1 MKRKRL
7 QEKMQD
13 ETKTKKKHERME
25 SALNRYKKYKKK
37 KTKSVNEKTA
47 FLSKINKQK
56 SKQKNPSCHR

>member
-1 MKRKRL
+1 
-7 QEKMQD
+7 
-13 ETKTKKKHERME
+13 ME

-56 SKQKNPSCHR
+56 YKTKKSILFTIATDLYEFLNILLKKATY

>member
-1 MKRKRL
+1 
-7 QEKMQD
+7 
-13 ETKTKKKHERME
+13 ME

-56 SKQKNPSCHR
+56 KYKTKKSILFTIATDLYEFLNILLKKSNL